1 MPPFVTYTPRLTL
14 VKRLAALLNIRRSTT
29 FPDRLVSKRFTLA
42 SSDAAVPA
50 NEYSRRLTYVIVPVL
65 LFALCLALRLGY
77 LQIVRHAYYL
87 NLATGQQTDP
97 KTLKPDRGRIL
108 DRNLNIMALT
118 VGVESFGVRKF
129 FTLPIPDAKKHSFI
143 ASLAEY
149 TGQDP
154 SVVTERLRRS
164 TNFTYLARLVE
175 KDAADKI
182 KDLPDYPLFEKFI
195 QIDLETKRQYPFGEV
210 GGQIVGFSTDGVGKA
225 GLELSFNAQLKGEKG
240 RVLNLVDGGR
250 KRKVYDRISN
260 SYQPAVAG
268 QDIALTIDAACQS
281 IAEKTLH
288 ETVVENNAMG
298 GMIIVMQP
306 VTGEIL
312 AMASQPTF
320 DPNDPQG
327 YDLSAQKMKPLVDTY
342 EPGSTFKLV
351 AATSALDTRTL
362 TADAMIG
369 TNGGKFSVGSHTI
382 TDHEKFGTLTLR
394 QVIEHSS
401 NVGTIKIAQASGGA
415 VFFDYVRRFGFGMKT
430 GVDLPGE
437 AKGFLLNPT
446 RWSNATLPTMA
457 IGYGI
462 SVTGLQL
469 ITAYSAIA
477 NGGLL
482 MEPRIIRGVAQDDG
496 TIELTPP
503 TVVRRVMSPETA
515 ATMRDILTGVVDE
528 GTGKNAA
535 IQGYLVAGK
544 TGTAWKARTDGP
556 GYTKNYR
563 SSFIGMFPADNP
575 QMVALVMIDEPRNG
589 KFYGGAV
596 AAPAFKKVV
605 ETIMQLP
612 DGPIRDLPAPKTE
625 DGVPLYLAKLHEIIG
640 NSLLYADRDSL
651 AEADSVETNVESPIP
666 LEDLELLG
674 SAPLVPVGPVTPSVI
689 GMSMREAL
697 SKLAKQGIR
706 ASSVGTGRVIRQIP
720 PAGNP
725 VIPGSVCLLEC
736 QPIDVMPDL
745 PQPKIR

>member
-1 MPPFVTYTPRLTL
+1 MPPFVTYTPRLTFW
-14 VKRLAALLNIRRSTT
+14 KRLAALLNIRRSTI
-29 FPDRLVSKRFTLA
+29 FSDRLMSKRFSVA
-42 SSDAAVPA
+42 STDAAVAPKG
-50 NEYSRRLTYVIVPVL
+50 YSTQLTVVAVGVIV
-65 LFALCLALRLGY
+65 FALGLVLRLGY
-77 LQIVRHAYYL
+77 LQIVQHGYYSK
-87 NLATGQQTDP
+87 LAMGQQTAP
-97 KTLKPDRGRIL
+97 KTLKPDRGRIV

-129 FTLPIPDAKKHSFI
+129 FAMPVPEAKKQSFV
-143 ASLAEY
+143 ASIAEY

-154 SVVTERLRRS
+154 AVVTARLRRS
-164 TNFTYLARLVE
+164 TNFTYIARMVE
-175 KDAADKI
+175 KDIAVKI
-182 KDLPDYPLFEKFI
+182 KNLPDYPLFEKYI
-195 QIDLETKRQYPFGEV
+195 QIDLETKRQYPFGEI
-210 GGQIVGFSTDGVGKA
+210 GGQIVGFSSDGVGKA
-225 GLELSFNAQLKGEKG
+225 GLEYSFNDKLNGVQG

-250 KRKVYDRISN
+250 KRRAYDRIRT
-260 SYQPAVAG
+260 SYQPAIDG
-268 QDIALTIDAACQS
+268 QDIALTIDTACQS

-288 ETVVENNAMG
+288 ETVVENNALG

-312 AMASQPTF
+312 AMASEPSF
-320 DPNDPQG
+320 DPNDPQA

-351 AATSALDTRTL
+351 AATSALDTKTL
-362 TADAMIG
+362 TSDAMIG
-369 TNGGKFSVGSHTI
+369 TNGGKLSVGGYTI

-394 QVIEHSS
+394 QVMEHSS
-401 NVGTIKIAQASGGA
+401 NVGTIKVAQASGGA
-415 VFFDYVRRFGFGMKT
+415 NFFDYVRRFGFGMKT

-482 MEPRIIRGVAQDDG
+482 MEPRIIRGAVRDDG
-496 TIELTPP
+496 TIESTPP

-515 ATMRDILTGVVDE
+515 ATMRDILTGVVQE

-535 IQGYLVAGK
+535 IPGYLVAGK
-544 TGTAWKARTDGP
+544 TGTAWKARADGP

-612 DGPIRDLPAPKTE
+612 NGPIRDLPAPKTE

-640 NSLLYADRDSL
+640 NSLLYAVRDSL
-651 AEADSVETNVESPIP
+651 AEVDSVGTNMENPIP

-674 SAPLVPVGPVTPSVI
+674 VAPLVPVGPVTPSVI
-689 GMSMREAL
+689 GMSLRQAL
-697 SKLAKQGIR
+697 SKLAKEGIR
-706 ASSVGTGRVIRQIP
+706 ASSVGTGRVIRQTP

-725 VIPGSVCLLEC
+725 LIPGSVCVLEC
-736 QPIDVMPDL
+736 QPIDVLPDL
-745 PQPKIR
+745 APKKIR

>member
-1 MPPFVTYTPRLTL
+1 
-14 VKRLAALLNIRRSTT
+14 
-29 FPDRLVSKRFTLA
+29 
-42 SSDAAVPA
+42 
-50 NEYSRRLTYVIVPVL
+50 
-65 LFALCLALRLGY
+65 
-77 LQIVRHAYYL
+77 
-87 NLATGQQTDP
+87 
-97 KTLKPDRGRIL
+97 
-108 DRNLNIMALT
+108 MALT
-118 VGVESFGVRKF
+118 VGVESFGVRRF
-129 FTLPIPDAKKHSFI
+129 FALPVPEANKRSFI
-143 ASLAEY
+143 ATIAEY
-149 TGQDP
+149 TNQDP
-154 SVVTERLRRS
+154 AVVTERLRRS
-164 TNFTYLARLVE
+164 SMFTYIARLVDKE
-175 KDAADKI
+175 TAEKI
-182 KDLPDYPLFEKFI
+182 KRLPDYALFKKHL

-210 GGQIVGFSTDGVGKA
+210 GGQIVGFSSDGVGKA
-225 GLELSFNAQLKGEKG
+225 GLELSYNSSLNGARG
-240 RVLNLVDGGR
+240 RVLNLVDGRGR
-250 KRKVYDRISN
+250 AYDRLLTN
-260 SYQPAVAG
+260 YQPGIAG
-268 QDIALTIDAACQS
+268 QDIALTIDTACQS

-288 ETVVENNAMG
+288 ETVVENKALG

-306 VTGEIL
+306 ITGEIL
-312 AMASQPTF
+312 AMASEPSF
-320 DPNDPQG
+320 DPNDPQA
-327 YDLSAQKMKPLVDTY
+327 YDLSTQKMKPLVDTY

-351 AATSALDTRTL
+351 AATSALDSRAL
-362 TADAMIG
+362 TPDALIG
-369 TNGGKFSVGSHTI
+369 TNGGRFSVGSHTI
-382 TDHEKFGTLTLR
+382 TDHETFGTLTLR
-394 QVIEHSS
+394 QVIQHSS
-401 NVGTIKIAQASGGA
+401 NVGTIKVAQAAGGA
-415 VFFDYVRRFGFGMKT
+415 AFFDYVRRFGFGMKT

-469 ITAYSAIA
+469 ITAYSAVA

-496 TIELTPP
+496 TIESKPP
-503 TVVRRVMSPETA
+503 TVVRRVMSAETA
-515 ATMRDILTGVVDE
+515 ATMREIFTSVVEE

-535 IQGYLVAGK
+535 IPGYHVAGK

-640 NSLLYADRDSL
+640 NSLLYVVQDSL
-651 AEADSVETNVESPIP
+651 AEADSAGTNMENPIP

-674 SAPLVPVGPVTPSVI
+674 AAPLVPLGPVTPSVV

-697 SKLAKQGIR
+697 SKLAKDGIR
-706 ASSVGTGRVIRQIP
+706 ASSVGTGRVIRQTP

-725 VIPGSVCLLEC
+725 LVPGSVCVLEC
-736 QPIDVMPDL
+736 QPIDVFPDL
-745 PQPKIR
+745 PQTKIR